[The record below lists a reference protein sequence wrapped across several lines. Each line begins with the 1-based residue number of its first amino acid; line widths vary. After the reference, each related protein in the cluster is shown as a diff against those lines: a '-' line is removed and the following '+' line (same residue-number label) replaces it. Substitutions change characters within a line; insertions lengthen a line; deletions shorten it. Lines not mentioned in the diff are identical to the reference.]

1 MRLQEFKPGCGAG
14 SIANALL
21 AMGEHQF
28 QEVIWTVAGGS
39 SDGLAPGRLLSGLDT
54 LGYLG
59 RELGFRVPGSALRA
73 LRRLLGAGTPVILC
87 VDDWEHWV
95 TAIGV
100 LGERFLVA
108 DPADAEIV
116 LSLSEGDLTRR
127 WFRKTKRPVK
137 QPFYGIAVQRRD
149 P

>member
-28 QEVIWTVAGGS
+28 QEVIWNVAGGTA
-39 SDGLAPGRLLSGLDT
+39 DGLAPGRLLSGLDT

-59 RELGFRVPGSALRA
+59 RELGFRAPTPALRA
-73 LRRLLGAGTPVILC
+73 LRRLLGKGTPVILC

-116 LSLSEGDLTRR
+116 LSLSPDELTRR
-127 WFRKTKRPVK
+127 WFRNSKRAVR
-137 QPFYGIAVQRRD
+137 QPFYGIAVEKR